1 MDDDVLVAWVGDWFP
16 RPIAAIV
23 DRILSPFEPE
33 LTAEQGWWPLLVR
46 LDARLT
52 AIHPNYRVRRV
63 TVEAGRLVFELEGC
77 AHRSELE
84 AAVSAAVEES
94 ARTCEVCGR
103 PGTPRHPESF
113 YSVLCD
119 EDAGWA

>member
-1 MDDDVLVAWVGDWFP
+1 MNDDALVTWAGDWFP

-23 DRILSPFEPE
+23 DRIPAAYQPE

-46 LDARLT
+46 LDARLAT
-52 AIHPNYRVRRV
+52 IHPNYRVRRV
-63 TVEAGRLVFELEGC
+63 AVGAGRLVFEIEGS
-77 AHRSELE
+77 AHRAELE
-84 AAVSAAVEES
+84 AEISAAVEEA

-103 PGTPRHPESF
+103 PGTPRHVPGSF

-119 EDAGWA
+119 DDA